1 LVDWAAG
8 AAMELGS
15 HVVPWF
21 ADIVIPELGTG
32 ITKLLPQDALL
43 NSANGET
50 VAIRQINKEKLVKQM
65 LQNFRFLL
73 SI

>member
-1 LVDWAAG
+1 MVDWAA
-8 AAMELGS
+8 AATMELGAQ
-15 HVVPWF
+15 VVPWF
-21 ADIVIPELGTG
+21 TGIIIPELGTG

-43 NSANGET
+43 NSANGEAA
-50 VAIRQINKEKLVKQM
+50 AIRQINEEKLVKQM